1 MTGIL
6 IKGAIALGVGLACGP
21 VLAQT
26 EQPAQGQSTEC
37 PPGAECPQ
45 SQGGEQGQPP
55 AAQGESTGQGEDQSG
70 QQTETPTGEQPAAD
84 QGASDQPKQG
94 AAQSETGQQKPDA
107 ETPQSGAEQKP
118 AQDEQPQGGSEQPAE
133 TDTQQTQQDSSTN
146 VEVTVEQKTEITQII
161 REEKVEPVEVD
172 IDLSV
177 GVIVPQTVKVKLKPL
192 PPRIVK
198 IVPRYEGYL
207 FFVLADGR
215 IVIVEPSTLKVVV
228 ILT

>member
-6 IKGAIALGVGLACGP
+6 IKGAIVLGVGLACGP

-70 QQTETPTGEQPAAD
+70 QQTETPTAEQPAVD
-84 QGASDQPKQG
+84 QDASDQPKQG
-94 AAQSETGQQKPDA
+94 AAQSKTEQQKPDA
-107 ETPQSGAEQKP
+107 ETPQSGAEQQP
-118 AQDEQPQGGSEQPAE
+118 AQDEQPQGGSEQPAQ
-133 TDTQQTQQDSSTN
+133 TDTQQAQQDSSTN

-161 REEKVEPVEVD
+161 REERAEPVAVD
-172 IDLSV
+172 VDLSV

-207 FFVLADGR
+207 FFILADGR

-228 ILT
+228 ILA